1 MFLFC
6 LKAKRKV
13 FDTDGSGKISA
24 QELKKVMLNLGE
36 KLTDEEIDE
45 MIREADTDGDGET
58 NQNSLFRGHVT
69 GYISQ
74 SGTRRSDL
82 MGTVAAIVF
91 DKDGNGKISSEE
103 LKIVMQ
109 NLGER
114 LTDEEINEMI
124 READND
130 GDGEVFDK
138 NGDGKISSVELRDV
152 MVSLGEKLTDD
163 EIDQANALT
172 TVLAHSF
179 ERNENRVRP
188 ML

>member
-1 MFLFC
+1 MTVML
-6 LKAKRKV
+6 V

-91 DKDGNGKISSEE
+91 DK
-103 LKIVMQ
+103 
-109 NLGER
+109 
-114 LTDEEINEMI
+114 
-124 READND
+124 
-130 GDGEVFDK
+130 

-163 EIDQANALT
+163 EIDQMIREADTNNDGYVDYEEFVKMMT
-172 TVLAHSF
+172 GK
-179 ERNENRVRP
+179 
-188 ML
+188 